1 MRASSSNVVT
11 LRPRAWSAT
20 ARIDAL
26 LQGSAA
32 LADPAVLAGQL
43 ARSLGPQ
50 SPARNDGADLA
61 QDVERFRDLFER
73 SPAGILVMDLQGR
86 IQRANAMAAAM
97 LGRDSS
103 GLRGK
108 SLASFCEPSSIPQL
122 HRHLK
127 HLTSGECFDA
137 CELELI
143 GPDQGALPMHV
154 ATLNVGDA
162 TEGPLRAALL
172 DGSGLRELEEGLALA
187 ASVVEH
193 TAQGIIVTDGS
204 HRVVAVNPAFTY
216 ITGFRADEIL
226 GQIPDVFRPNWD
238 QQEADPSITDRLHRF
253 GHWQGEVWSRRR
265 TGEPYT
271 QWVIIN
277 AIRDAQGAV
286 THYVCMVADMTSHE
300 HAKHELRQLAYNDSL
315 TGLANRVSLLEQLSR
330 SLVSARREKRLLG
343 LLYLDLDRFKD
354 INDTLG
360 HSVGDRLLQ
369 YAAEQLRGAVRQTDL
384 VARLGGDEFTI
395 LVPDLKRD
403 QAAGQIATNILRRLA
418 ENPFIEDGREIR
430 VGASIGIA
438 LFPKDAIDSE
448 GLLAC
453 ADAAMYEAKRGGR
466 NGFRFHSTAIGARY
480 REGNALE
487 SDLRHALER
496 QELKVL
502 FQPQVSLRGFQILG
516 CEALLQWSRPGQ
528 GPVDPG
534 LFLSL
539 AEKTELIVPFERWAL
554 REVAHQSTR
563 WRTRMGALRVSID
576 ISTVQLRTTH
586 LDRLLALLLE
596 QRGEFRDGLELE
608 LSESTLMDCPEQV
621 LKACERI
628 QTLGIRLTLDHF
640 GSGMSSLMQIRRF
653 PLTRLKIAGNLLR
666 DMERDGD
673 AATVVSAMVTLGQG
687 LGLRVLAQDVETPG
701 QLKLLREIGC
711 DEAQGALFSPPL
723 SADEFGDLLTRVSL
737 TESDERA
744 WDLPEGLTA
753 RDSQGF
759 FGTLSGAW
767 SRGSAR
773 IKDLTGG
780 RRHT

>member
-26 LQGSAA
+26 AQGSAA
-32 LADPAVLAGQL
+32 LADHAILTGQL

-50 SPARNDGADLA
+50 SAPRSDAADLER
-61 QDVERFRDLFER
+61 DVERFRDLFER
-73 SPAGILVMDLQGR
+73 SPVGVLVMDLEGH
-86 IQRANAMAAAM
+86 IQRANAMAAAI
-97 LGRDSS
+97 LGRDPSE
-103 GLRGK
+103 LRGK
-108 SLASFCEPSSIPQL
+108 SLAAFCEPSSIPDL

-127 HLTSGECFDA
+127 RLASGECFDA
-137 CELELI
+137 CELELF
-143 GPDQGALPMHV
+143 GPEQGTLPMHV
-154 ATLNVGDA
+154 ATLNIGDTA
-162 TEGPLRAALL
+162 EGPLRAALL

-193 TAQGIIVTDGS
+193 TAQGIVVTDAA

-226 GQIPDVFRPNWD
+226 GEIPDVFRPNWD
-238 QQEADPSITDRLHRF
+238 QQEADPTVADRLHRF

-265 TGEPYT
+265 SGEPYT

-277 AIRDAQGAV
+277 AIRDTQGAV

-300 HAKHELRQLAYNDSL
+300 EAKHELRQLAYNDSL

-330 SLVSARREKRLLG
+330 SLVGARREKRLLG

-369 YAAEQLRGAVRQTDL
+369 FVADQLRGAVRQTDL

-403 QAAGQIATNILRRLA
+403 QAAGQIASNILRRLA
-418 ENPFIEDGREIR
+418 ETPFVEDGREIR

-466 NGFRFHSTAIGARY
+466 NGFRFHSAAIWARY
-480 REGNALE
+480 REGNTLE
-487 SDLRHALER
+487 AELRRALER
-496 QELKVL
+496 QELEVL
-502 FQPQVSLRGFQILG
+502 YQPQVALQGFRVLG
-516 CEALLQWSRPGQ
+516 CEALLQWRRPGQ
-528 GPVDPG
+528 RPVDPG

-539 AEKTELIVPFERWAL
+539 AEKTELIVPFEHWAL
-554 REVAHQSTR
+554 NQVADQTSG
-563 WRTRMGALRVSID
+563 WRTKMDALRVSID
-576 ISTVQLRTTH
+576 LSAVQLRAPH
-586 LDRLLALLLE
+586 LERLLAMLLDH
-596 QRGEFRDGLELE
+596 RGRFGDGLELE
-608 LSESTLMDCPEQV
+608 LGESALMDCPEQV
-621 LKACERI
+621 FKACERI
-628 QTLGIRLTLDHF
+628 RHLGIRIALDHF
-640 GSGMSSLMQIRRF
+640 GSGLSSLTQIRRF
-653 PLTRLKIAGNLLR
+653 PLTRLKLAGALLR
-666 DMERDGD
+666 DLASD
-673 AATVVSAMVTLGQG
+673 ANAVAVVSAMIALGHG
-687 LGLRVLAQDVETPG
+687 LGLKVLAQDVETPG
-701 QLKLLREIGC
+701 QLQFLREAGC
-711 DEAQGALFSPPL
+711 DEAQGPLFSPPL
-723 SADEFGDLLTRVSL
+723 SADLFGELLERVSL
-737 TESDERA
+737 TESDERS
-744 WDLPEGLTA
+744 WGLPEGHPA
-753 RDSQGF
+753 PHSQGLF
-759 FGTLSGAW
+759 DTFSGAL
-767 SRGSAR
+767 SRGRAR
-773 IKDLTGG
+773 LKDLAGR